1 MKNREYSTKNID
13 RILRQANGLV
23 ANKRGNNSVLAFDIS
38 YNMRNPV
45 EDTISIVI
53 HEDDVLSFDD
63 YLRQAF
69 ENEVYNDEED
79 DINDKA
85 FIRYAKEQFD
95 ETWYYDA
102 EQFISERFGRI
113 INEMN
118 SQLEYFNIIAYID
131 DHTSE
136 NILIIEPQA
145 KRGRQNINLD
155 KMENEQIRINRM
167 LTAIAKKYQLE
178 IDEND

>member
-1 MKNREYSTKNID
+1 MNKREYSTKNID

-23 ANKRGNNSVLAFDIS
+23 ANKRGKNSVLAFDIL

-45 EDTISIVI
+45 EDTVSIVI
-53 HEDDVLSFDD
+53 HEDDILSFDD

-69 ENEVYNDEED
+69 ESDVYNDEED
-79 DINDKA
+79 NINDKA

-102 EQFISERFGRI
+102 QQFISERFGKI
-113 INEMN
+113 IKEMN
-118 SQLEYFNIIAYID
+118 NDLEYFEIVAYID

-145 KRGRQNINLD
+145 KHGRQNINLD
-155 KMENEQIRINRM
+155 KMENEQMRINRM

-178 IDEND
+178 IEKNE

>member
-1 MKNREYSTKNID
+1 MNKREYSTKNID
-13 RILRQANGLV
+13 RILRQANVLV
-23 ANKRGNNSVLAFDIS
+23 ANKRGKNSVLAFDIS

-45 EDTISIVI
+45 EDTVSIVI
-53 HEDDVLSFDD
+53 HEDDILSFDD

-69 ENEVYNDEED
+69 ESDVYNDEED
-79 DINDKA
+79 NINDKA

-102 EQFISERFGRI
+102 EQFISERFSKI
-113 INEMN
+113 IKEMN
-118 SQLEYFNIIAYID
+118 NELEYFEIVAYID

-155 KMENEQIRINRM
+155 KMENEQMRINRM

-178 IDEND
+178 IEKNE

>member
-1 MKNREYSTKNID
+1 MNKREYSTKNID

-23 ANKRGNNSVLAFDIS
+23 ANKRGKNSVLAFDIS

-45 EDTISIVI
+45 EDTVSIVI
-53 HEDDVLSFDD
+53 HEDNILSFDD

-69 ENEVYNDEED
+69 ESDVYNDEED
-79 DINDKA
+79 NINDKA

-95 ETWYYDA
+95 ETWYYDSQ
-102 EQFISERFGRI
+102 QFISERFSKI
-113 INEMN
+113 IKEMN
-118 SQLEYFNIIAYID
+118 NDLEYFEIVAYID

-145 KRGRQNINLD
+145 KHGRQNINLD
-155 KMENEQIRINRM
+155 KMENEQMRINRM

-178 IDEND
+178 IEKNE

>member
-1 MKNREYSTKNID
+1 MNKREYSTKNID
-13 RILRQANGLV
+13 RILRQTNGLV
-23 ANKRGNNSVLAFDIS
+23 ANKRRKNSVLAFDIS

-45 EDTISIVI
+45 EDTVSIVI
-53 HEDDVLSFDD
+53 HEDDILSFDD

-69 ENEVYNDEED
+69 ESDVYNDEED
-79 DINDKA
+79 NINDKA

-102 EQFISERFGRI
+102 EQFISERFSKI
-113 INEMN
+113 IKEMN
-118 SQLEYFNIIAYID
+118 NELEYFEIVAYID

-145 KRGRQNINLD
+145 KHGRQNINLD
-155 KMENEQIRINRM
+155 KMENEQMRINRM

-178 IDEND
+178 IEKNE